1 MPYYNAHNYVTTYLF
16 DNVVLDLDSV
26 LPVTCSEVVTLSAR
40 VSGDLTGHTFE
51 WSQISGAPVT
61 WLESVNQTD
70 VMFQQP
76 ATRDDKIF
84 RFTIDKGT
92 AVAKYK
98 EILVTAVSTD
108 TIKSSLNHTGTI
120 GSFALSSMATE
131 LTYLYQAPA
140 IREAGSVQ
148 INDTNKSVIFIS
160 PTQLLTTPGNQYSV
174 NLMVKSGNSYQLLSN
189 NSLSD
194 ISYNSTTFIN
204 GAGLDAVYKLQA
216 VIGNN
221 TQDTVTFSTSSYT
234 QSLNGDIG
242 ITDETVFSTN
252 ISDTKTNGEIIE
264 VISRSLVGLEIN
276 EVEDIYGFSVL
287 NTSVNSEVLETMSR
301 TLISL
306 ELNDVD
312 DLVASSIYSI
322 PVVSE
327 ILEIKSYTY
336 SSLG

>member
-1 MPYYNAHNYVTTYLF
+1 MPYFNAHNYVTTYLF

-26 LPVTCSEVVTLSAR
+26 LPVTCSDVVTLSAR

-51 WSQISGAPVT
+51 WSQLSGAPVT

-76 ATRDDKIF
+76 SIRDDKIF

-98 EILVTAVSTD
+98 DILVTAVSTD
-108 TIKSSLNHTGTI
+108 TIKSSLSHTGTV
-120 GSFALSSMATE
+120 GSFTLSSLETE
-131 LTYLYQAPA
+131 ITYLYQAPA

-148 INDTNKSVIFIS
+148 VNDANKSVIFTS
-160 PTQLLTTPGNQYSV
+160 SSQMLVTPGNEYSV

-189 NSLSD
+189 SNLSG
-194 ISYNSTTFIN
+194 ITYNGTTFIN
-204 GAGLDAVYKLQA
+204 GAGLDAIYKLQA

-252 ISDTKTNGEIIE
+252 ISDTKTNGEILE
-264 VISRSLVGLEIN
+264 VITRSLIGLEVN
-276 EVEDIYGFSVL
+276 EVEDTYNSSISSSSTV
-287 NTSVNSEVLETMSR
+287 SEVLETINR
-301 TLISL
+301 TLIGL

-312 DLVASSIYSI
+312 DLLASSIYSI
-322 PVVSE
+322 PVASE
-327 ILEIKSYTY
+327 ILEVKSYVY